1 VTDELPTGTNELPTG
16 TDEPSA
22 GTFGSSAGTV
32 GSSAGTDE
40 TSAGTVGSSAGT
52 DDFARRVRAHFPE
65 GLTGIIVIGGTRT
78 SFLYERPE
86 PADPAEVGRIVPEE
100 YARYGVRAYT
110 DLLRH
115 YYELGGQNLIV
126 PGWAYQYFTES
137 PRGTGGWR
145 GEDFRRRFIPLA
157 RWLAGEQF
165 VRFYEEMGIDPY
177 FVGIDTL
184 LHLPADD
191 EAHALGAALRDFT
204 RSWPY
209 QPGRR
214 TLIWEIASIPLY
226 TFWRA
231 TTALTDAERAALEAE
246 LAAAA
251 DLAQVHHILYRFY
264 TRAAVGRPLP
274 VPHFYLANNR
284 NGDLKLRGP
293 LSMALSANNASLRCF
308 YVPYPTLLTTRET
321 LRTLIEDLMT
331 EGGLRSHTADYH
343 GQVSVELLRQ
353 ERGRAL
359 ALRADPRATLGL
371 ARRVTAGPADRGEPT
386 TGGPGRAEGE
396 GPAEGTVEGR
406 GPAEGHGRSAS

>member
-1 VTDELPTGTNELPTG
+1 
-16 TDEPSA
+16 
-22 GTFGSSAGTV
+22 
-32 GSSAGTDE
+32 
-40 TSAGTVGSSAGT
+40 
-52 DDFARRVRAHFPE
+52 
-65 GLTGIIVIGGTRT
+65 VIGGTRT

-86 PADPAEVGRIVPEE
+86 PDDPAQAGRIVPEE

-137 PRGTGGWR
+137 PQRGTGQWR
-145 GEDFRRRFIPLA
+145 GEEFRRRFLPLA
-157 RWLAGEQF
+157 RWLAGEEF
-165 VRFYEEMGIDPY
+165 VRFYRELEIDPY

-184 LHLPADD
+184 LQRPADD
-191 EAHALGAALRDFT
+191 EAHALGAALQDFT
-204 RSWPY
+204 RTWPY

-214 TLIWEIASIPLY
+214 TLVWEIASIPLY

-231 TTALTDAERAALEAE
+231 TTALRDEERTALEAE
-246 LAAAA
+246 LADAA
-251 DLAQVHHILYRFY
+251 DLAEIHRILYGFY
-264 TRAAVGRPLP
+264 TRAALGRPLP

-293 LSMALSANNASLRCF
+293 LSLALSANNASLRCF

-331 EGGLRSHTADYH
+331 EGGLRSHTADYQ

-353 ERGRAL
+353 ERRRAL

-371 ARRVTAGPADRGEPT
+371 ARRVGSAPGEPPQPSEPGGPPQPSEPGGPATVVVPRQRRDGWPVRWLRRS
-386 TGGPGRAEGE
+386 RAE
-396 GPAEGTVEGR
+396 
-406 GPAEGHGRSAS
+406 